1 MTNSFADFA
10 KAKAFFVIGSNM
22 TEAHPVA
29 ATFLKNAVMNGAQLI
44 VADPR
49 YTKLAEFAD
58 IHVPIKVGSDV
69 AFLNGLM
76 HVLITENLYDQK
88 YVETCCTGFEGLKQ
102 KVMEYPPER
111 VAPIAGISAGP
122 YPGRWPAVWP
132 PSTP

>member
-29 ATFLKNAVMNGAQLI
+29 ATFLKNAVQKGAYLI

-49 YTKLAEFAD
+49 RTKLADFAD
-58 IHVPIKVGSDV
+58 IYVPIKVGSDV

-76 HVLITENLYDQK
+76 HVLITEKLYDEK
-88 YVETCCTGFEGLKQ
+88 YVQIAAPGLR
-102 KVMEYPPER
+102 P
-111 VAPIAGISAGP
+111 
-122 YPGRWPAVWP
+122 
-132 PSTP
+132 